1 MSAWNHVRF
10 TGMCSL
16 DKGCELVFGL
26 VSMVYTGALRNQVN
40 YNDEVLIVDALHSH
54 LPVVKLT

>member
-16 DKGCELVFGL
+16 DKGCQLVFGL
-26 VSMVYTGALRNQVN
+26 CKHG
-40 YNDEVLIVDALHSH
+40 IH
-54 LPVVKLT
+54 LSSKKSGKLQ